1 MRVLTLVCLL
11 LSLGVSF
18 TVAQPSPQGN
28 HESSGGSKCAAGM
41 KECKESLN
49 DYKEAERFMQLK
61 ATVFA
66 DLSSGGKSAPRKPQ
80 IPPATDANLSRGANG
95 NSVAY
100 KAMGRSNGA
109 SAVPTTSAI
118 QPVSLKSGAEPA
130 R

>member
-11 LSLGVSF
+11 LRLCAPLA
-18 TVAQPSPQGN
+18 VAKPSPQDDYG
-28 HESSGGSKCAAGM
+28 SSRGSKCAARM

-49 DYKEAERFMQLK
+49 DFKDAEKFMQLK